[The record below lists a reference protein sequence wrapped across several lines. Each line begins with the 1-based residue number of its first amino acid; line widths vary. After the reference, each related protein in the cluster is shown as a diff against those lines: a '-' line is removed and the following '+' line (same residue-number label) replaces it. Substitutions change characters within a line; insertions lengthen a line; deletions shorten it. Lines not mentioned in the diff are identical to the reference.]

1 MGARS
6 RQLDQ
11 NLFKDDKDFTK
22 KITKIVA
29 VKLIDILRVE
39 ISCKGLNLLKEILVN
54 LCSELQSK
62 QLPSYFILLLFRSC
76 IIIKVFLLINKIF
89 SKIMIY

>member
-1 MGARS
+1 MAARN

-11 NLFKDDKDFTK
+11 NLFKDVKDFSK

-29 VKLIDILRVE
+29 VKLIDILRVM
-39 ISCKGLNLLKEILVN
+39 ISRNGLKLLVEMLVN

-62 QLPSYFILLLFRSC
+62 QLPSYFNLLLFRPY
-76 IIIKVFLLINKIF
+76 IIIKEFYISNFKDNF
-89 SKIMIY
+89 

>member
-1 MGARS
+1 MGARN

-11 NLFKDDKDFTK
+11 NLLKDVKDFLK

-29 VKLIDILRVE
+29 VKLIDILRVM
-39 ISCKGLNLLKEILVN
+39 ISRNGLKLLVEMLVD

-62 QLPSYFILLLFRSC
+62 QLPSYFILLLFRPY
-76 IIIKVFLLINKIF
+76 IIIKEFYISNFKDNF
-89 SKIMIY
+89 

>member
-11 NLFKDDKDFTK
+11 NLFKDDKGFTK

-39 ISCKGLNLLKEILVN
+39 ISCKGLKLLKEILVN

-62 QLPSYFILLLFRSC
+62 QLPSYFDLLLFRPY
-76 IIIKVFLLINKIF
+76 IIIKEFYISNFKDNF
-89 SKIMIY
+89 

>member
-1 MGARS
+1 MGARN

-11 NLFKDDKDFTK
+11 NLFEDVKDFSK

-29 VKLIDILRVE
+29 VKLIDILRVM
-39 ISCKGLNLLKEILVN
+39 ISRKGLKLLVEMLVD

-62 QLPSYFILLLFRSC
+62 QLPSYFNLLLFRPY
-76 IIIKVFLLINKIF
+76 IIIKEFYISNFKDNF
-89 SKIMIY
+89 

>member
-1 MGARS
+1 MGARN

-11 NLFKDDKDFTK
+11 NLFKDVKDFLK

-29 VKLIDILRVE
+29 VKLIDILRVM
-39 ISCKGLNLLKEILVN
+39 ISRNGLKLLVEMLVD

-62 QLPSYFILLLFRSC
+62 QLPSYFILLLFRPY
-76 IIIKVFLLINKIF
+76 IIIKEFYISNFKDNF
-89 SKIMIY
+89 

>member
-1 MGARS
+1 MAARN

-11 NLFKDDKDFTK
+11 NLFEDVKDFSK

-29 VKLIDILRVE
+29 VKLIDILRVM
-39 ISCKGLNLLKEILVN
+39 ISRKGLKLLVEMLVD

-62 QLPSYFILLLFRSC
+62 QLPSYFNLLLFRPY
-76 IIIKVFLLINKIF
+76 IIIKEFYISNFKDNF
-89 SKIMIY
+89 

>member
-1 MGARS
+1 LGARN

-11 NLFKDDKDFTK
+11 NLFEDVKDFSK

-29 VKLIDILRVE
+29 VKLIDILRVM
-39 ISCKGLNLLKEILVN
+39 ISRKGLKLLVEMLVD

-62 QLPSYFILLLFRSC
+62 QLPSYFNLLLFRPY
-76 IIIKVFLLINKIF
+76 IIIKEFYISNFKDNF
-89 SKIMIY
+89 

>member
-1 MGARS
+1 MGARN

-11 NLFKDDKDFTK
+11 NLFKDVKDFLK

-29 VKLIDILRVE
+29 VKLIDILRVM
-39 ISCKGLNLLKEILVN
+39 ISRNGLKLLVEMLVD

-62 QLPSYFILLLFRSC
+62 QLPSYFILLLFRPY
-76 IIIKVFLLINKIF
+76 IIIKEFYILDTLPL
-89 SKIMIY
+89 

>member
-1 MGARS
+1 MAARN

-11 NLFKDDKDFTK
+11 NLFEDVKDFSK

-29 VKLIDILRVE
+29 VKLIDILRVM
-39 ISCKGLNLLKEILVN
+39 ISRNGLKLLVEMLVN

-62 QLPSYFILLLFRSC
+62 QLPSYFILLLFRPY
-76 IIIKVFLLINKIF
+76 IIIKEFYISNFKDNF
-89 SKIMIY
+89 